1 MADPDGSI
9 QWSYRDEKRKLVD
22 RLTGSPDQLEVI
34 SIVSN
39 KTVSYLARQVYKD
52 PYILSH
58 FQIRTLT
65 YFSLTKSLLA
75 AILCSIAGY
84 KITYESFGNSDKQ
97 LGQQLNRV
105 LMGHRFLIF
114 IDKSWCTT
122 SDWDDLKRY
131 FPDNGNGSRIVFFS
145 FSNPHWFGF
154 GFGFGFDV
162 SVRLSRKPFET
173 CDGVQLYFLR
183 AQEEEII
190 SDDSVKEE
198 MMVGAQEEEIISD
211 ASVKE
216 EMMVGYGDEV
226 RKLVDR
232 LTGLQKRLEV
242 IPIVGM
248 PGLGKTT
255 LAGQVYNDPS
265 VIYHFDI
272 RAWTRVS
279 QVYQRRDLL
288 LGILISIVELT
299 DEICKMSDQ
308 KLLEL
313 LKKRLLGHRYLIVMD
328 DMWDNRVWNDLQ
340 RSFPDNNNGSKIIF
354 TSRLAEVASHVQ
366 GNNVHYLRFLT
377 RDESWELLCQK
388 VFHRRHCPRYLMEIG
403 MQITEKCKG
412 LPLAII
418 VIAGILANEETPTWW
433 GQVAKSVSSYI
444 VSNPEQYMDTLAL
457 SYNHLPPHLK
467 PCFLYLGAFLEDR
480 EIPVRKLILLWVS
493 EGFIRNSGSERL
505 EDVAEDYLMDL
516 INRSLVI
523 VSKKGSTGRIK
534 SCIMHDLLRELCLRK
549 FKEENFMQQLYKYD
563 ENSTPTSPTTK
574 MPGRVSIYSAPS
586 PSSSLMPFSSN
597 ATSLLCFTVEVLP
610 DFVSFI
616 CQAFKFLRVLDLS
629 STKIPHF
636 PSEIIQLVELRY
648 IAIQAD
654 VGTPPSSISGLCY
667 LETLIVSSRSSVT
680 LPSNTWKMV
689 NLRHLCIKLGV
700 NEVEKPS
707 FEEVQ
712 GNDILENLQTLS
724 FVCPSRYCEDVLK
737 RSPRLRKLGFCGPLL
752 SESRDLRFPMLY
764 ADRLETLKLFN
775 TAYYCEASSSCNSYM
790 FPERLKRL
798 TLTNTA
804 LAWNEMWTLGM
815 LPNLE
820 VLKLKLHACVGRLW
834 VTSDNGFL
842 RLKFLKFQDLDI
854 VQWIASSNH
863 FPRLEHL
870 VLHGCQ
876 KLEEI
881 PLSLGDIPTLEMIE
895 VRWCSETA
903 AHSAHYIKEDQENKG
918 NDCVKY
924 YTTETVCFLDIKLKG
939 SVADDLLFN
948 VDMIRSSSS
957 FYSTMVVHGIL
968 NDDPHMLNYKDR
980 AWKFKRNF
988 IEFHMFDSRSLND
1001 DHVFH
1006 GIPKDWAWKFKRV
1019 ERQGGPLE

>member
-1 MADPDGSI
+1 MAGPDGSI
-9 QWSYRDEKRKLVD
+9 QWSYRDEIRKLVD

-34 SIVSN
+34 SMVSN
-39 KTVSYLARQVYKD
+39 RKTEAMVSILPIPVYKD
-52 PYILSH
+52 PYIRTH
-58 FQIRTLT
+58 FQIRVLAS
-65 YFSLTKSLLA
+65 FSLTKSLLA
-75 AILCSIAGY
+75 TILCSIAGHM
-84 KITYESFGNSDKQ
+84 ITYRSFGNSDRK
-97 LGQQLNRV
+97 LGQQLNKL
-105 LMGHRFLIF
+105 LMDHRFLIF
-114 IDKSWCTT
+114 IDELWYTT
-122 SDWDDLKRY
+122 SDWDYLKRY
-131 FPDNGNGSRIVFFS
+131 FPDNGNGSRIVFCTWS
-145 FSNPHWFGF
+145 Y
-154 GFGFGFDV
+154 
-162 SVRLSRKPFET
+162 SVALSRQPFET
-173 CDGVQLYFLR
+173 CDGVQLYF
-183 AQEEEII
+183 
-190 SDDSVKEE
+190 
-198 MMVGAQEEEIISD
+198 VGAQEEQIISD

-226 RKLVDR
+226 RKLVDQ
-232 LTGLQKRLEV
+232 LTGHQKRLEV

-255 LAGQVYNDPS
+255 LARQVYNDPS
-265 VIYHFDI
+265 VVYHFHI

-279 QVYQRRDLL
+279 QLYQRRDLL

-299 DEICKMSDQ
+299 DEIYKMSDQ
-308 KLLEL
+308 NLLEL

-388 VFHRRHCPRYLMEIG
+388 VFHRRHCPWYLMEIG

-523 VSKKGSTGRIK
+523 VSKNGSTGRIK

-563 ENSTPTSPTTK
+563 ENSTPTSPITK
-574 MPGRVSIYSAPS
+574 MPGHVSIYSAPS

-597 ATSLLCFTVEVLP
+597 ATSLLCFAVEVLP

-654 VGTPPSSISGLCY
+654 VGSPPSSISGLCY
-667 LETLIVSSRSSVT
+667 LETLIVSSRSNVT
-680 LPSNTWKMV
+680 LPRNTWKMV

-712 GNDILENLQTLS
+712 DDGGYPLILENLQSLS
-724 FVCPSRYCEDVLK
+724 FVCPSRYCKDVLK
-737 RSPRLRKLGFCGPLL
+737 RSPHLRKLGFCGPLL
-752 SESRDLRFPMLY
+752 SESRELRFPMLDY
-764 ADRLETLKLFN
+764 ADQLETLKLFN
-775 TAYYCEASSSCNSYM
+775 TAFYREASSSCSPYM
-790 FPERLKRL
+790 FPDRLKRL

-804 LAWNEMWTLGM
+804 LAWTGMWTLGL

-820 VLKLKLHACVGRLW
+820 VLKLKLHACVGRVW
-834 VTSDNGFL
+834 ETSDDGFL

-870 VLHGCQ
+870 VLHGCRE
-876 KLEEI
+876 LEEI
-881 PLSLGDIPTLEMIE
+881 PSSLGDIPTLEMIE

-903 AHSAHYIKEDQENKG
+903 ANSAHDIKKDQESKG
-918 NDCVKY
+918 NDCVK
-924 YTTETVCFLDIKLKG
+924 V
-939 SVADDLLFN
+939 
-948 VDMIRSSSS
+948 
-957 FYSTMVVHGIL
+957 STNGQ
-968 NDDPHMLNYKDR
+968 R
-980 AWKFKRNF
+980 
-988 IEFHMFDSRSLND
+988 
-1001 DHVFH
+1001 
-1006 GIPKDWAWKFKRV
+1006 G
-1019 ERQGGPLE
+1019 

>member
-1 MADPDGSI
+1 MADPGRSI
-9 QWSYRDEKRKLVD
+9 QRIYNDERRKLVD
-22 RLTGSPDQLEVI
+22 RLTGWPDQLEVI
-34 SIVSN
+34 SIV
-39 KTVSYLARQVYKD
+39 KETVRNLPIQVYND
-52 PYILSH
+52 PYILSY
-58 FQIRTLT
+58 FQIVALAS
-65 YFSLTKSLLA
+65 FSQTKSLLA
-75 AILCSIAGY
+75 TILCSIADY
-84 KITYESFGNSDKQ
+84 EITYQSFGNSDQ
-97 LGQQLNRV
+97 ELGQQLNRV
-105 LMGHRFLIF
+105 LIDHRFMIF
-114 IDKSWCTT
+114 IDKLWYETT
-122 SDWDDLKRY
+122 DWDDLKRY
-131 FPDNGNGSRIVFFS
+131 FPDNGNGSRIVFCTLS
-145 FSNPHWFGF
+145 DPYWFGF
-154 GFGFGFDV
+154 KV
-162 SVRLSRKPFET
+162 SLGLSGQPRSQPFET
-173 CDGVQLYFLR
+173 CDGVQLYF
-183 AQEEEII
+183 
-190 SDDSVKEE
+190 
-198 MMVGAQEEEIISD
+198 VGAQEEEIISD
-211 ASVKE
+211 DGSSSMEISSSGTSVNE
-216 EMMVGYGDEV
+216 EIMVGYGDEV

-255 LAGQVYNDPS
+255 LARQVYNDPS
-265 VIYHFDI
+265 VVYHFHI

-288 LGILISIVELT
+288 LGILISVVELT
-299 DEICKMSDQ
+299 DDIYKMSDQ

-328 DMWDNRVWNDLQ
+328 DMWDNCVWNDLQ
-340 RSFPDNNNGSKIIF
+340 RSFPDDNNGSKIIF
-354 TSRLAEVASHVQ
+354 TSRLAEVTSHVQ

-377 RDESWELLCQK
+377 QDESWELLCQK
-388 VFHRRHCPRYLMEIG
+388 VFRRRHCPQYLMEIG

-412 LPLAII
+412 LPLAIV

-433 GQVAKSVSSYI
+433 RQVAKSVSSYI
-444 VSNPEQYMDTLAL
+444 VSNPELYMDTLAL

-467 PCFLYLGAFLEDR
+467 PCFLYLGAFIEDR

-493 EGFIRNSGSERL
+493 EGFVRHSGSERL

-563 ENSTPTSPTTK
+563 ENCIPTSPTTK
-574 MPGRVSIYSAPS
+574 MPGRVSIYSTPS
-586 PSSSLMPFSSN
+586 PSSSLMAFSSN
-597 ATSLLCFTVEVLP
+597 ATSLLCFAVEEVLP
-610 DFVSFI
+610 DFTSFI

-629 STKIPHF
+629 SIKIPLF

-648 IAIQAD
+648 IAIQAN
-654 VGTPPSSISGLCY
+654 VGNPPSSISSLRY

-680 LPSNTWKMV
+680 LPRNTWKMV

-712 GNDILENLQTLS
+712 DNDVLENLQTLS

-775 TAYYCEASSSCNSYM
+775 TAYYREASSSCNSYM

-798 TLTNTA
+798 TLINTA

-820 VLKLKLHACVGRLW
+820 LLKLKLHACVGRLW
-834 VTSDNGFL
+834 ETSDNGFL

-881 PLSLGDIPTLEMIE
+881 PSSLGDIPTLEMIE

-903 AHSAHYIKEDQENKG
+903 ANSAHYIKKDQENKG
-918 NDCVKY
+918 NDCVK
-924 YTTETVCFLDIKLKG
+924 V
-939 SVADDLLFN
+939 
-948 VDMIRSSSS
+948 
-957 FYSTMVVHGIL
+957 ST
-968 NDDPHMLNYKDR
+968 N
-980 AWKFKRNF
+980 
-988 IEFHMFDSRSLND
+988 
-1001 DHVFH
+1001 
-1006 GIPKDWAWKFKRV
+1006 
-1019 ERQGGPLE
+1019 RQRG

>member
-1 MADPDGSI
+1 MAGPDGSI
-9 QWSYRDEKRKLVD
+9 QWSYRDEIRKLVD

-34 SIVSN
+34 SMVSN
-39 KTVSYLARQVYKD
+39 RKTEAMVSILPIPVYKD
-52 PYILSH
+52 PYIRTH
-58 FQIRTLT
+58 FQIRVLAS
-65 YFSLTKSLLA
+65 FSLTKSLLA
-75 AILCSIAGY
+75 TILCSIAGHM
-84 KITYESFGNSDKQ
+84 ITYRSFGNSDRK
-97 LGQQLNRV
+97 LGQQLNKL
-105 LMGHRFLIF
+105 LMDHRFLIF
-114 IDKSWCTT
+114 IDELWYTT
-122 SDWDDLKRY
+122 SDWDYLKRY
-131 FPDNGNGSRIVFFS
+131 FPDNGNGSRIVFCTWS
-145 FSNPHWFGF
+145 Y
-154 GFGFGFDV
+154 
-162 SVRLSRKPFET
+162 SVALSRQPFET
-173 CDGVQLYFLR
+173 CDGVQLYF
-183 AQEEEII
+183 
-190 SDDSVKEE
+190 
-198 MMVGAQEEEIISD
+198 VGAQEEQIISD

-226 RKLVDR
+226 RKLVDQ

-255 LAGQVYNDPS
+255 LARQVYNDPS
-265 VIYHFDI
+265 VVYHFHI

-279 QVYQRRDLL
+279 QLYQRRDLL

-299 DEICKMSDQ
+299 DEIYKMSDQ
-308 KLLEL
+308 NLLEL
-313 LKKRLLGHRYLIVMD
+313 LKKRLLGHRYLI
-328 DMWDNRVWNDLQ
+328 
-340 RSFPDNNNGSKIIF
+340 
-354 TSRLAEVASHVQ
+354 
-366 GNNVHYLRFLT
+366 
-377 RDESWELLCQK
+377 
-388 VFHRRHCPRYLMEIG
+388 IG

-523 VSKKGSTGRIK
+523 VSKNGSTGRIK

-563 ENSTPTSPTTK
+563 ENSTPTSPITK
-574 MPGRVSIYSAPS
+574 MPGHVSIYSAPS

-597 ATSLLCFTVEVLP
+597 ATSLLCFAVEVLP

-654 VGTPPSSISGLCY
+654 VGSPPSSISGLCY
-667 LETLIVSSRSSVT
+667 LETLIVSSRSNVT
-680 LPSNTWKMV
+680 LPRNTWKMV

-712 GNDILENLQTLS
+712 DDGGYPLILENLQSLS
-724 FVCPSRYCEDVLK
+724 FVYPSRYCKDVLK
-737 RSPRLRKLGFCGPLL
+737 RSPHLRKLGFCGPLL
-752 SESRDLRFPMLY
+752 SESRELRFPMLDY
-764 ADRLETLKLFN
+764 ADQLETLKLFN
-775 TAYYCEASSSCNSYM
+775 TAFYREASSSCSPYM
-790 FPERLKRL
+790 FPDRLKRL

-804 LAWNEMWTLGM
+804 LAWTGMWTLGL

-820 VLKLKLHACVGRLW
+820 VLKLKLHACVGRVW
-834 VTSDNGFL
+834 ETSDDGFL

-870 VLHGCQ
+870 VLHGCRE
-876 KLEEI
+876 LEEI
-881 PLSLGDIPTLEMIE
+881 PSSLGDIPTLEMIE

-903 AHSAHYIKEDQENKG
+903 ANSAHDIKKDQESKG
-918 NDCVKY
+918 NDCVKVVEPIIQIEEVMKESNLSGQKVSRDDKENVENKHHKQGVTKKDM
-924 YTTETVCFLDIKLKG
+924 TTIEALEATGKRCG
-939 SVADDLLFN
+939 EVAILGEHF
-948 VDMIRSSSS
+948 IASSSKANINLVDDS
-957 FYSTMVVHGIL
+957 LSSEEEDESDYDGDNSEAHSTQSIKSKISQVQSSISTKQENNL
-968 NDDPHMLNYKDR
+968 LR
-980 AWKFKRNF
+980 ASDESVNKSRSITNQCDATLSLATPVL
-988 IEFHMFDSRSLND
+988 DSRTALTD
-1001 DHVFH
+1001 
-1006 GIPKDWAWKFKRV
+1006 KDGFTLIISGEVISRKA
-1019 ERQGGPLE
+1019 ERQKELQVEI

>member
-9 QWSYRDEKRKLVD
+9 VWSYHDERRKLVD
-22 RLTGSPDQLEVI
+22 RLTGSPDELEVI

-39 KTVSYLARQVYKD
+39 RKRTEAMVSFLARSVFID

-58 FQIRTLT
+58 FQIRVLT
-65 YFSLTKSLLA
+65 SFHSIYLNSSLSAT
-75 AILCSIAGY
+75 ILCSIVDNDNE
-84 KITYESFGNSDKQ
+84 ITSESSGFSDQQ
-97 LGQQLNRV
+97 LGQQLKEV
-105 LMGHRFLIF
+105 LMDNRFLIF
-114 IDKSWCTT
+114 IDKLWYNTT
-122 SDWDDLKRY
+122 DWDDLKRC
-131 FPDNGNGSRIVFFS
+131 FPDNGNGSRIVFCT
-145 FSNPHWFGF
+145 
-154 GFGFGFDV
+154 
-162 SVRLSRKPFET
+162 LSDSSCFPVDFLLDLSCQAQPFET
-173 CDGVQLYFLR
+173 FDGVRLYF
-183 AQEEEII
+183 
-190 SDDSVKEE
+190 
-198 MMVGAQEEEIISD
+198 VGAQEEEIISD
-211 ASVKE
+211 DGSSSIAKSSSGTSVKE

-255 LAGQVYNDPS
+255 LARQVYNHPS
-265 VIYHFDI
+265 VVYHFHI
-272 RAWTRVS
+272 RAWTHVS

-288 LGILISIVELT
+288 LGFLISIVELT
-299 DEICKMSDQ
+299 DEIYKMSDQ

-313 LKKRLLGHRYLIVMD
+313 LKKCLLGHRYLIVMD
-328 DMWDNRVWNDLQ
+328 DMWDNCVWNDVQ
-340 RSFPDNNNGSKIIF
+340 RSFPNNNNGSKIIF

-388 VFHRRHCPRYLMEIG
+388 VFHRRHCPRYLMETG

-480 EIPVRKLILLWVS
+480 EIPVRKVILLWVS

-574 MPGRVSIYSAPS
+574 MPGRMSIYSAPS

-597 ATSLLCFTVEVLP
+597 ATSLLCFAVEVLP
-610 DFVSFI
+610 DFLSFI

-629 STKIPHF
+629 SIKIPLF

-654 VGTPPSSISGLCY
+654 VGSPPSSISSLRC
-667 LETLIVSSRSSVT
+667 LETLIVSSRSNVT
-680 LPSNTWKMV
+680 IPRNTWKMV

-707 FEEVQ
+707 FEELQ
-712 GNDILENLQTLS
+712 DDDGYPLILENLQTLS
-724 FVCPSRYCEDVLK
+724 FVCPSRYCKDVLE
-737 RSPRLRKLGFCGPLL
+737 RSPHLRKLGFCGPLL
-752 SESRDLRFPMLY
+752 SESRDLRFPMLHY
-764 ADRLETLKLFN
+764 ADQLETLKLFN
-775 TAYYCEASSSCNSYM
+775 TAFYREASSSCNSYM

-804 LAWNEMWTLGM
+804 LAWSEMWTLGM

-834 VTSDNGFL
+834 ETSDDGFP

-863 FPRLEHL
+863 FPCLEHL
-870 VLHGCQ
+870 VLHGCRE
-876 KLEEI
+876 LEEI
-881 PLSLGDIPTLEMIE
+881 PSSLGDIPTLEMIE

-903 AHSAHYIKEDQENKG
+903 ANSAHDIKKDQENKG
-918 NDCVKY
+918 NDWVKVVVQ
-924 YTTETVCFLDIKLKG
+924 TGKG
-939 SVADDLLFN
+939 DD
-948 VDMIRSSSS
+948 
-957 FYSTMVVHGIL
+957 
-968 NDDPHMLNYKDR
+968 
-980 AWKFKRNF
+980 
-988 IEFHMFDSRSLND
+988 
-1001 DHVFH
+1001 
-1006 GIPKDWAWKFKRV
+1006 
-1019 ERQGGPLE
+1019 

>member
-1 MADPDGSI
+1 MAHPDGSI
-9 QWSYRDEKRKLVD
+9 PWSYADERRKLVD

-34 SIVSN
+34 SILLNWKGRTEAMVSF
-39 KTVSYLARQVYKD
+39 LAGSVYND

-58 FQIRTLT
+58 FQIVALT
-65 YFSLTKSLLA
+65 SFSLTKSLLA
-75 AILCSIAGY
+75 TILCSIADY
-84 KITYESFGNSDKQ
+84 EITYESFGNSDQ
-97 LGQQLNRV
+97 ELGQQLNKV
-105 LMGHRFLIF
+105 LMDHRFLIF
-114 IDKSWCTT
+114 IDKLWYTT
-122 SDWDDLKRY
+122 SDWDYLKRY
-131 FPDNGNGSRIVFFS
+131 FPDNGNGSRIVFS
-145 FSNPHWFGF
+145 TLSDLSWFRDDFVQG
-154 GFGFGFDV
+154 
-162 SVRLSRKPFET
+162 LPYQAQPQPFET
-173 CDGVQLYFLR
+173 CDGVQLYFLG

-190 SDDSVKEE
+190 SDDGSSSIAMRSSGTSVKE
-198 MMVGAQEEEIISD
+198 D
-211 ASVKE
+211 
-216 EMMVGYGDEV
+216 MMVGYGDEV

-255 LAGQVYNDPS
+255 LARQVYDHPS
-265 VIYHFDI
+265 VVYHFHI
-272 RAWTRVS
+272 RAWTLVS

-299 DEICKMSDQ
+299 DEIYKMSDL

-313 LKKRLLGHRYLIVMD
+313 LKKCLLGHRYLIVLD
-328 DMWDNRVWNDLQ
+328 DMWDNHVWNELQ
-340 RSFPDNNNGSKIIF
+340 RSFPDNNNGSKIMF
-354 TSRLAEVASHVQ
+354 TSRLAELASHVQ

-377 RDESWELLCQK
+377 RDESWKLLCLK
-388 VFHRRHCPRYLMEIG
+388 VFHRRHCPQYLMEIG

-412 LPLAII
+412 LPLAIV

-433 GQVAKSVSSYI
+433 RQVAKSVSSYI
-444 VSNPEQYMDTLAL
+444 VSNPELYMDTLAL

-467 PCFLYLGAFLEDR
+467 PCFLYLAAFLEDR

-493 EGFIRNSGSERL
+493 EGFIRQSGSKRL

-534 SCIMHDLLRELCLRK
+534 SCIMHDLLRELCSRK

-563 ENSTPTSPTTK
+563 ENSTPTSPITK

-597 ATSLLCFTVEVLP
+597 ATSLLCFVVEVLP
-610 DFVSFI
+610 DFMSFI
-616 CQAFKFLRVLDLS
+616 CQAFRFLRVLDLS
-629 STKIPHF
+629 SIKIPLF
-636 PSEIIQLVELRY
+636 PCDIIQLVELRY

-654 VGTPPSSISGLCY
+654 VGSPPSSISSLRY
-667 LETLIVSSRSSVT
+667 LETLIVSSRRNVT
-680 LPSNTWKMV
+680 LPRNTWKMV

-712 GNDILENLQTLS
+712 DDDVLENLQTLS
-724 FVCPSRYCEDVLK
+724 FVCPSRYCEDVMK
-737 RSPRLRKLGFCGPLL
+737 RSPRLRKLGFFGPLL
-752 SESRDLRFPMLY
+752 SESRELRFPMLY
-764 ADRLETLKLFN
+764 ADQLETLKLFN
-775 TAYYCEASSSCNSYM
+775 TAFYREASSSCNSYM

-798 TLTNTA
+798 TLKNTA

-834 VTSDNGFL
+834 ETSDNGFL

-854 VQWIASSNH
+854 VQWITSSNH

-876 KLEEI
+876 KLKEI
-881 PLSLGDIPTLEMIE
+881 PSSLGDIPTLEMIE
-895 VRWCSETA
+895 VHWCSKTA
-903 AHSAHYIKEDQENKG
+903 ANSAHVIKKDQENKG
-918 NDCVKY
+918 NDCVK
-924 YTTETVCFLDIKLKG
+924 V
-939 SVADDLLFN
+939 
-948 VDMIRSSSS
+948 
-957 FYSTMVVHGIL
+957 ST
-968 NDDPHMLNYKDR
+968 N
-980 AWKFKRNF
+980 
-988 IEFHMFDSRSLND
+988 
-1001 DHVFH
+1001 
-1006 GIPKDWAWKFKRV
+1006 
-1019 ERQGGPLE
+1019 RQRG

>member
-1 MADPDGSI
+1 MAHPDGSI
-9 QWSYRDEKRKLVD
+9 PWSYADERRKLVD

-34 SIVSN
+34 SILLNWKGRTEAMVSF
-39 KTVSYLARQVYKD
+39 LAGSVYND

-58 FQIRTLT
+58 FQIVALT
-65 YFSLTKSLLA
+65 SFSLTKSLLA
-75 AILCSIAGY
+75 TILCSIADY
-84 KITYESFGNSDKQ
+84 EITYESFGNSDQ
-97 LGQQLNRV
+97 ELGQQLNKV
-105 LMGHRFLIF
+105 LMDHRFLIF
-114 IDKSWCTT
+114 IDKLWYTT
-122 SDWDDLKRY
+122 SDWDYLKRY
-131 FPDNGNGSRIVFFS
+131 FPDNGNGSRIVFS
-145 FSNPHWFGF
+145 TLSDLYWFGF
-154 GFGFGFDV
+154 KV
-162 SVRLSRKPFET
+162 SLGLSRQPQRQPFET
-173 CDGVQLYFLR
+173 CDGVQLYF
-183 AQEEEII
+183 
-190 SDDSVKEE
+190 
-198 MMVGAQEEEIISD
+198 VGAQEEEIISD
-211 ASVKE
+211 TSVKE

-232 LTGLQKRLEV
+232 LTGLQKRLEL

-255 LAGQVYNDPS
+255 LARQVYNDLN
-265 VIYHFDI
+265 VVYHFHI

-299 DEICKMSDQ
+299 DEIYKMSDQ

-313 LKKRLLGHRYLIVMD
+313 LKKCLLGHRYLIVMD
-328 DMWDNRVWNDLQ
+328 DMWDNRIWNDLQ

-366 GNNVHYLRFLT
+366 GDHVHYLRFLT
-377 RDESWELLCQK
+377 RDESWELLCRK
-388 VFHRRHCPRYLMEIG
+388 VFHRRHCPLYLMEIG

-412 LPLAII
+412 LPLAIV
-418 VIAGILANEETPTWW
+418 VIAGILANETTLTWW
-433 GQVAKSVSSYI
+433 RQVAKSVSSYI
-444 VSNPEQYMDTLAL
+444 VSNPELYMDTLAL

-467 PCFLYLGAFLEDR
+467 PCFLYLGAFLADR
-480 EIPVRKLILLWVS
+480 EIPVRKLIFLWVS
-493 EGFIRNSGSERL
+493 EGFIHHGGSERL

-523 VSKKGSTGRIK
+523 VSKKASTGRIK

-563 ENSTPTSPTTK
+563 ENSTPTSPITK
-574 MPGRVSIYSAPS
+574 MAVRVSVYSAPS

-597 ATSLLCFTVEVLP
+597 AISLLCFAVEVLP

-636 PSEIIQLVELRY
+636 PSKIIQLVELRY

-654 VGTPPSSISGLCY
+654 VGSLPSSISSLRY
-667 LETLIVSSRSSVT
+667 LETLTVSSRSNVT
-680 LPSNTWKMV
+680 LPRNTWKMV
-689 NLRHLCIKLGV
+689 NLRHLCIKQGV
-700 NEVEKPS
+700 NDVEKPS
-707 FEEVQ
+707 FEELQ
-712 GNDILENLQTLS
+712 DEDGYPLILENLQTLS
-724 FVCPSRYCEDVLK
+724 FVCPSRYCMEVLK

-752 SESRDLRFPMLY
+752 SDSRDLIFPMLY
-764 ADRLETLKLFN
+764 ADQLETLKLFN
-775 TAYYCEASSSCNSYM
+775 TAIYREVSSSCSPDM
-790 FPERLKRL
+790 FPKRLKKL

-834 VTSDNGFL
+834 ETSDNGFL

-863 FPRLEHL
+863 FPLLEHL

-881 PLSLGDIPTLEMIE
+881 PSSLGDIPTLEMIE
-895 VRWCSETA
+895 VRCCSETA
-903 AHSAHYIKEDQENKG
+903 ANSAHDIKKDQENKG
-918 NDCVKY
+918 NDCVK
-924 YTTETVCFLDIKLKG
+924 V
-939 SVADDLLFN
+939 
-948 VDMIRSSSS
+948 
-957 FYSTMVVHGIL
+957 STNGQ
-968 NDDPHMLNYKDR
+968 R
-980 AWKFKRNF
+980 
-988 IEFHMFDSRSLND
+988 
-1001 DHVFH
+1001 
-1006 GIPKDWAWKFKRV
+1006 G
-1019 ERQGGPLE
+1019 

>member
-1 MADPDGSI
+1 MANEVFGSI
-9 QWSYRDEKRKLVD
+9 PWRNPDETRKLVD
-22 RLTGSPDQLEVI
+22 RLTGSPDELEVI

-39 KTVSYLARQVYKD
+39 RKRTKPVSCLARLVYKD

-58 FQIRTLT
+58 FQIRALASFT
-65 YFSLTKSLLA
+65 LTKSLLA
-75 AILCSIAGY
+75 AILCSIADY
-84 KITYESFGNSDKQ
+84 EITDESFGNSDQ
-97 LGQQLNRV
+97 ELGQQLNKV
-105 LMGHRFLIF
+105 LMDHRFLIF
-114 IDKSWCTT
+114 IDKLWYNTT
-122 SDWDDLKRY
+122 DWDDLRRY
-131 FPDNGNGSRIVFFS
+131 FPDNGNRSRIVFCNLS
-145 FSNPHWFGF
+145 LYWFAFKASLGLLRQPW
-154 GFGFGFDV
+154 
-162 SVRLSRKPFET
+162 SQPFET
-173 CDGVQLYFLR
+173 CDGVQSYF
-183 AQEEEII
+183 
-190 SDDSVKEE
+190 
-198 MMVGAQEEEIISD
+198 VGAQEEEIISD
-211 ASVKE
+211 DGSSSIATSSSLTSVKE

-255 LAGQVYNDPS
+255 LARQVYDHPN
-265 VIYHFDI
+265 VVYHFHI

-299 DEICKMSDQ
+299 DEIYKMSDQ

-313 LKKRLLGHRYLIVMD
+313 LKKCLLGHRYLIVMD
-328 DMWDNRVWNDLQ
+328 DMWDNRVWNDVQ

-366 GNNVHYLRFLT
+366 GDHVHYLRFLT

-388 VFHRRHCPRYLMEIG
+388 VFHRRHCPWYLMEIG

-412 LPLAII
+412 LPLAIV

-433 GQVAKSVSSYI
+433 RQVAKSVSSYI
-444 VSNPEQYMDTLAL
+444 VSNPELYMDTLAL

-480 EIPVRKLILLWVS
+480 EIPVWKLILLWVS
-493 EGFIRNSGSERL
+493 EGFICHSGSERL

-534 SCIMHDLLRELCLRK
+534 SCMMHDLLRELCSRK

-563 ENSTPTSPTTK
+563 ENSTPTSPIKK
-574 MPGRVSIYSAPS
+574 MPTRVSIYSAPS
-586 PSSSLMPFSSN
+586 PSSSLTLFSSN
-597 ATSLLCFTVEVLP
+597 ATSLLCFAVEVLP
-610 DFVSFI
+610 DFMSFI

-629 STKIPHF
+629 SIKIPLF

-654 VGTPPSSISGLCY
+654 VGSPPSSISSLRY
-667 LETLIVSSRSSVT
+667 LETLIVSSWSNVS
-680 LPSNTWKMV
+680 LPRNTWKMV

-712 GNDILENLQTLS
+712 DDDGYPLILENLQTLS
-724 FVCPSRYCEDVLK
+724 FVCPSQYCKDVLK

-764 ADRLETLKLFN
+764 ADQLETLKLFN
-775 TAYYCEASSSCNSYM
+775 TAFYREASSSCSPDM
-790 FPERLKRL
+790 FPNRLKRL

-804 LAWNEMWTLGM
+804 LAWNQMWTLGM

-834 VTSDNGFL
+834 ETSDNGFL

-881 PLSLGDIPTLEMIE
+881 PSSLGDIPTLEMIE

-903 AHSAHYIKEDQENKG
+903 ANSAHDIKKDQENKG
-918 NDCVKY
+918 NDCVK
-924 YTTETVCFLDIKLKG
+924 V
-939 SVADDLLFN
+939 
-948 VDMIRSSSS
+948 
-957 FYSTMVVHGIL
+957 STNGQ
-968 NDDPHMLNYKDR
+968 R
-980 AWKFKRNF
+980 
-988 IEFHMFDSRSLND
+988 
-1001 DHVFH
+1001 
-1006 GIPKDWAWKFKRV
+1006 G
-1019 ERQGGPLE
+1019 

>member
-1 MADPDGSI
+1 MYKRNGLIVNLKYRVGPSLLAFTEGLWRNLNSHRKKLMADPDGSI
-9 QWSYRDEKRKLVD
+9 PWSYPDETRKLVD

-34 SIVSN
+34 SIMSNRKTEVMVSILP
-39 KTVSYLARQVYKD
+39 VPVYDD
-52 PYILSH
+52 PYIRSH
-58 FQIRTLT
+58 FQIRVLAS
-65 YFSLTKSLLA
+65 FSQTKSLLA
-75 AILCSIAGY
+75 AILCSIADNE
-84 KITYESFGNSDKQ
+84 ITYETFGKSDQ
-97 LGQQLNRV
+97 ELGQQLNKV
-105 LMGHRFLIF
+105 LMDHRFLIL
-114 IDKSWCTT
+114 ISKLWYTT
-122 SDWDDLKRY
+122 SDWDGLKRY
-131 FPDNGNGSRIVFFS
+131 FPDNGNGSRIVFC
-145 FSNPHWFGF
+145 NLPHRYWFT
-154 GFGFGFDV
+154 V
-162 SVRLSRKPFET
+162 SVDLSRQPFET
-173 CDGVQLYFLR
+173 CDGVQLYF
-183 AQEEEII
+183 
-190 SDDSVKEE
+190 
-198 MMVGAQEEEIISD
+198 VGAQEEEIISD

-232 LTGLQKRLEV
+232 LTGLLKRLEV

-255 LAGQVYNDPS
+255 LARQVYDHPS
-265 VIYHFDI
+265 VVYHFHI

-299 DEICKMSDQ
+299 DEIYKMSDQ

-313 LKKRLLGHRYLIVMD
+313 LKKCLLGHRYLIVMD

-377 RDESWELLCQK
+377 QDESWELLCQK
-388 VFHRRHCPRYLMEIG
+388 VFHRRHCPQYLMEIG

-444 VSNPEQYMDTLAL
+444 VSNPEQCMDTLAL

-467 PCFLYLGAFLEDR
+467 PCFLYLGAYLENR

-505 EDVAEDYLMDL
+505 EDVAENYLMDL

-549 FKEENFMQQLYKYD
+549 FIEEDFMQRLYKYD
-563 ENSTPTSPTTK
+563 ENSTPTNPITK
-574 MPGRVSIYSAPS
+574 MPGDVSIYSAPS

-597 ATSLLCFTVEVLP
+597 ATSVLCSAVKVIPGFMSLM
-610 DFVSFI
+610 

-629 STKIPHF
+629 SIKIPLF
-636 PSEIIQLVELRY
+636 PNEIIQLVELRY

-654 VGTPPSSISGLCY
+654 VGSPPSSISSLCY
-667 LETLIVSSRSSVT
+667 LETLNVSSRCNVT
-680 LPSNTWKMV
+680 LPRNTWKLV

-712 GNDILENLQTLS
+712 DSDGSPLMENLQTLS
-724 FVCPSRYCEDVLK
+724 FVCPSRYCKDVLK

-752 SESRDLRFPMLY
+752 SESRELRFPMLHY
-764 ADRLETLKLFN
+764 ADQLETLKLFN
-775 TAYYCEASSSCNSYM
+775 TAFYREASSSCSPDM
-790 FPERLKRL
+790 FPNRLKRL

-804 LAWNEMWTLGM
+804 LAWNQMWTLGM

-820 VLKLKLHACVGRLW
+820 VLKLKLHACVGQRW
-834 VTSDNGFL
+834 ETSDNGFL

-854 VQWIASSNH
+854 VQWIASGNH

-876 KLEEI
+876 KLREI
-881 PLSLGDIPTLEMIE
+881 PSSLGDIPTLEMIE

-903 AHSAHYIKEDQENKG
+903 ANSAHDIKKDQENKG
-918 NDCVKY
+918 NDCVKVS
-924 YTTETVCFLDIKLKG
+924 TNGQRG
-939 SVADDLLFN
+939 SSAGYLNLSRK
-948 VDMIRSSSS
+948 I
-957 FYSTMVVHGIL
+957 TMNLGL
-968 NDDPHMLNYKDR
+968 M
-980 AWKFKRNF
+980 
-988 IEFHMFDSRSLND
+988 
-1001 DHVFH
+1001 
-1006 GIPKDWAWKFKRV
+1006 
-1019 ERQGGPLE
+1019 